1 LKLWELLD
9 RPYEGA
15 LSREQFREI
24 LAKAVTEFET
34 QPTKRRRGGRRKSRR
49 SVHPVEPTFKEAP
62 AFDLAEELR

>member
-1 LKLWELLD
+1 LD
-9 RPYEGA
+9 RPEEGPIPND
-15 LSREQFREI
+15 QFKAI
-24 LAKAVTEFET
+24 LAKAASEFET